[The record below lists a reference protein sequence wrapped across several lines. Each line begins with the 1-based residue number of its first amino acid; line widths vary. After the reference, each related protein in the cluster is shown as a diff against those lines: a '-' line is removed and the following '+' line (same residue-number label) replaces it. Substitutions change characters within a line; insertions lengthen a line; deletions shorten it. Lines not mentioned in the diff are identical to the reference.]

1 MTPTELRVLCTAGG
15 GQAPPLRTLPLR
27 TMPVPGEALDSWLQA
42 IAHHSDATW
51 CDIGTATGYLAG
63 RATGARQP
71 ITTMT
76 AAQMTALAY
85 TTGVAPQ
92 TLWAMTPASLLP
104 VPYAMAAIRTLLM
117 PGSRFCPRCLR
128 ENGGRWALWWRL
140 RWAFACPTHHC
151 LLTDYC
157 PSCRRRQRIE
167 APPMDFVP
175 QPGRCDRPALG
186 GRRRPTPPRCGALL
200 SDAIAADVPTEGAAL
215 HAQRRI
221 LDVITTGQAAGDIY
235 RPSAVSALAYVTDLR
250 VLGEQLLQHAT
261 SSARSPVT
269 LNLSATPTWALNRDS
284 TCADTAALGA
294 SLAVPILDCDSPVH
308 AAQLLRTVLVPQAH
322 HAVAR
327 HLRTH
332 TVSGALTSAGLG
344 LECAG
349 GPVQQLRAVIS
360 SQSAARCS
368 SDRYHGVPALVWP
381 AVAYRFALPG
391 LGFERLRHAL
401 SVALLL
407 VGSPISLEETCARL
421 GNPYPP
427 RSVTRALQQLHAHPG
442 WPHCLATLSRLA
454 DDIDRTPPPIVYA
467 RRRQLPYQE
476 LLPDTAWRDISWQ
489 QGILAGRGVKVKL
502 HRCWLFERLAG
513 SPARLCPHAL
523 NSPKFAAEL
532 AVLPR
537 ELTPHLAAELD
548 HAARM
553 FLDEQGMRH
562 EPVFWQPSLP
572 IDSCAPAR
580 WGTAKLLQLHRIIE
594 NEGRSMTAAA
604 DALDT
609 TVGVVRTMLG
619 EHPAQR
625 NAARYAGGAVSEGV
639 RPPTSEPGSRQ
650 LDSAQLQLRQ
660 KKSSSPQTRRV
671 CCTNR

>member
-1 MTPTELRVLCTAGG
+1 MTPTELRALRTAGG
-15 GQAPPLRTLPLR
+15 GQSPPLRTLPLR

-42 IAHHSDATW
+42 LAHHSDATW
-51 CDIGTATGYLAG
+51 GDIGTATGYLAG

-71 ITTMT
+71 ITTIT

-85 TTGVAPQ
+85 TTGITPQ
-92 TLWAMTPASLLP
+92 TLWAMTPASQLP

-128 ENGGRWALWWRL
+128 DNGGLWPLWWRL

-151 LLTDYC
+151 LLTDCC

-167 APPMDFVP
+167 APPMNLVP

-186 GRRRPTPPRCGALL
+186 GRRRSTPPRCGALL
-200 SDAIAADVPTEGAAL
+200 SDAITADAPVDSAVL
-215 HAQRRI
+215 SAQRRI
-221 LDVITTGQAAGDIY
+221 LNVIAAGVASGGIY
-235 RPSAVSALAYVTDLR
+235 GDGSVSALTYVTDLR

-261 SSARSPVT
+261 CSPSSPGN
-269 LNLSATPTWALNRDS
+269 LNAAPTWALNRDS
-284 TCADTAALGA
+284 TCADTTALGA
-294 SLAVPILDCDSPVH
+294 SLAVPILDCDSPDQ

-332 TVSGALTSAGLG
+332 MVSGALTPAGLG

-360 SQSAARCS
+360 SQSAGRCS

-401 SVALLL
+401 SVALIL

-427 RSVTRALQQLHAHPG
+427 RSVTRALQHLHAHPG
-442 WPHCLATLSRLA
+442 WSYCLATLSRLA
-454 DDIDRTPPPIVYA
+454 DDIDRTPPPIDYA
-467 RRRQLPYQE
+467 RRRQLSYQE
-476 LLPDTAWRDISWQ
+476 LLPDAAWRDISWQ
-489 QGILAGRGVKVKL
+489 QGVLAGRGVKVQL
-502 HRCWLFERLAG
+502 HRCWLFERLTG
-513 SPARLCPHAL
+513 SPARHCLHAI
-523 NSPKFAAEL
+523 NSPKFASAL

-537 ELTPHLAAELD
+537 ELPPDVVATLVEVG
-548 HAARM
+548 RM
-553 FLDEQGMRH
+553 FLDDQGLHR
-562 EPVFWQPSLP
+562 EPVSWQPSLP
-572 IDSCAPAR
+572 AAVGGPVHWSAASIAR
-580 WGTAKLLQLHRIIE
+580 LHRMIVT
-594 NEGRSMTAAA
+594 EGRSMTVAAGA
-604 DALDT
+604 LNTTAGVIRSVLGDHPPPRDSVGWDARVPTALP
-609 TVGVVRTMLG
+609 RCSARAA
-619 EHPAQR
+619 HSPATCSKNSTKPR
-625 NAARYAGGAVSEGV
+625 
-639 RPPTSEPGSRQ
+639 
-650 LDSAQLQLRQ
+650 D
-660 KKSSSPQTRRV
+660 
-671 CCTNR
+671 

>member
-71 ITTMT
+71 ITTIT

-85 TTGVAPQ
+85 TTGITPQ

-104 VPYAMAAIRTLLM
+104 VPYAMAAVRTLLM

-128 ENGGRWALWWRL
+128 ENGGRWPLWWRL
-140 RWAFACPTHHC
+140 RWAFACPTHQC

-157 PSCRRRQRIE
+157 SSCRRRQRIE

-200 SDAIAADVPTEGAAL
+200 SDAITAGVPVDSTVL

-221 LDVITTGQAAGDIY
+221 QDVIAAAIASGGIYGDG
-235 RPSAVSALAYVTDLR
+235 AVSALTYVTDLR

-294 SLAVPILDCDSPVH
+294 SLAVPILDCDSPVQ

-327 HLRTH
+327 HLRTRK
-332 TVSGALTSAGLG
+332 VSGALTSAGLG

-421 GNPYPP
+421 GNPYPA

-537 ELTPHLAAELD
+537 ELTPNLAAELD

-660 KKSSSPQTRRV
+660 KKSSSPLTCASR
-671 CCTNR
+671 